1 MAANPNT
8 FGGIKQVWDDTYQ
21 IVHYKQPVYRAIAD
35 MKITGALKK
44 GDTFHRDYTSALVVN
59 DMGAD
64 GSYSTQ
70 ALTDTDETLVINKA
84 KEVSFYI
91 KELDELQNHLPVRQ
105 KYATKAMNGLFLQI
119 DGDVLQLASQ
129 QATSSV
135 DNADLGGTASD
146 GITVNEANVD
156 QVFIAAMR
164 KLQSQNIIVDVNAKF
179 TGDVKQDKLSVMPV
193 AIVSP
198 HVYSKI
204 LLQIA
209 GKPGALG
216 DNVAVN
222 GHMGR
227 YMGFELFVSNNLAWS
242 GELAIGT
249 QPSDGDTVVI
259 NGVTFTFKTALSAGP
274 AVAGEVVIT
283 NTNTARTNIAAAI
296 TTPGTTTA
304 TFTALST
311 ANQNLLKNFSA
322 TNDGAAKVTV
332 TAAGVAYVVVSDT
345 LTAAADGFTAAR
357 QIQHC
362 VFAVNNSVSLVI
374 QRTPNLHI
382 KESPSQRVGYDFITW
397 TVYGL
402 KVFNDQKPM
411 LVDVKSRSDAYT
423 T

>member
-1 MAANPNT
+1 MGTNPNT

-35 MKITGALKK
+35 LQIATKLKK
-44 GDTFHRDYTSALVVN
+44 GDTFHRDYTSAVVVN

-70 ALTDTDETLVINKA
+70 ALVDTDETLVVNKG

-105 KYATKAMNGLFLQI
+105 KYATRAMNGLFLQI

-129 QATSSV
+129 QATSVV
-135 DNADLGGTASD
+135 DNADLGGSSGD

-164 KLQSQNIIVDVNAKF
+164 KLQSQNIIIDVNAKF

-193 AIVSP
+193 ALISP
-198 HVYSKI
+198 YVYAKI

-227 YMGFELFVSNNLAWS
+227 YMGFEIFVSNNLAWS

-249 QPSDGDTVVI
+249 QPTDGDTVTV
-259 NGVTFTFKTALSAGP
+259 NAVVFTYKTALGVTANNVLIGASAD
-274 AVAGEVVIT
+274 A
-283 NTNTARTNIAAAI
+283 ARTNLAALI

-304 TFTALST
+304 QGVALST
-311 ANQNLLKNFSA
+311 ADQNKLKNFTA
-322 TNDGAAKVTV
+322 VNDGAAKITM
-332 TAAGVAYVVVSDT
+332 TAAGVSYVPVSDT

-357 QIQHC
+357 QLEHC
-362 VFAVNNSVSLVI
+362 VFGVNNSISVCI
-374 QRTPNLHI
+374 QKTPYLRI
-382 KESPSQRVGYDFITW
+382 KDAPSAKVGYDFITW

-411 LVDVKSRSDAYT
+411 LVDCKVRSDAFT
-423 T
+423 A

>member
-1 MAANPNT
+1 MGANPNT

-21 IVHYKQPVYRAIAD
+21 LVHYKQPVYRAIAD
-35 MKITGALKK
+35 LKIAAKLQK
-44 GDTFHRDYTSALVVN
+44 GDTFHRDYVSTLVAN

-70 ALTDTDETLVINKA
+70 ALTDTDETLSINKA

-91 KELDELQNHLPVRQ
+91 KELDELQNQLPVRQ
-105 KYATKAMNGLFLQI
+105 KYATQAMNNLFLQI
-119 DGDVLQLASQ
+119 DADVLKTAYQGA
-129 QATSSV
+129 ASSV
-135 DNADLGGTASD
+135 DNADLGGTALD

-164 KLQSQNIIVDVNAKF
+164 KLQSQNIIVDVNTKF

-193 AIVSP
+193 SIISP
-198 HVYSKI
+198 YVYAKI

-227 YMGFELFVSNNLAWS
+227 YMGFELFVSNNTAWT
-242 GELAIGT
+242 GVLLLGT
-249 QPSDGDTVVI
+249 QPTDADTVTI
-259 NGVTFTFKTALSAGP
+259 GGVVLTFKTVLGVTAGNVLIG
-274 AVAGEVVIT
+274 A
-283 NTNTARTNIAAAI
+283 NAAAARVNLAALI
-296 TTPGTTTA
+296 NTPGTTTA
-304 TFTALST
+304 NGVALST
-311 ANQNLLKNFSA
+311 ADQNTLKNVTAVDDAA
-322 TNDGAAKVTV
+322 TKVTI
-332 TAAGVAYVVVSDT
+332 TAAGKGYVAVSET
-345 LTAAADGFTAAR
+345 LTAAADIWTAAL

-362 VFAVNNSVSLVI
+362 VFGVNNSISLVI
-374 QRTPNLHI
+374 QKTPYLRI
-382 KESPSQRVGYDFITW
+382 KDAPSAKVGYDFITW

-402 KVFNDQKPM
+402 KVFKDQTYM
-411 LVDVKSRSDAYT
+411 LVDVKVRSDAFT